1 MPTMAP
7 AQTRYLEVW
16 IAVLCPHCKR
26 RNVDVQ
32 TIHEARVRMRCV
44 KCKEMFET
52 EVTPMKV

>member
-1 MPTMAP
+1 MAP

-26 RNVDVQ
+26 RNVDLQ